1 MDSRITITKGKD
13 GRVDIWLNEAGRDR
27 LVRALQM
34 LSETD
39 DHIHL
44 GSADFPHT
52 ELPLQT
58 VAYREGDDVLSWGK
72 ILFRLDAWD
81 AKHFP
86 HVLEAR
92 EASSESQ

>member
-1 MDSRITITKGKD
+1 MGSRITITKGKH
-13 GRVDIWLNEAGRDR
+13 GNVEIWLNEAGRNH

-34 LSETD
+34 LSESD

-44 GSADFPHT
+44 GSAEFEST

-58 VAYREGDDVLSWGK
+58 VAYREGDEVLSWGK

-86 HVLEAR
+86 HVLDG
-92 EASSESQ
+92 SEPSEPR

>member
-1 MDSRITITKGKD
+1 MSSRITITRSKD
-13 GRVDIWLNEAGRDR
+13 GSVEIWLNEAGRDR

-44 GSADFPHT
+44 GPAEDEMA

-58 VAYREGDDVLSWGK
+58 TAYREGDEVLSWGK

-86 HVLEAR
+86 HVLEG
-92 EASSESQ
+92 SEPSEPR